1 MTVGKKLC
9 LRLARP
15 TPAPL
20 QVAILCNHQ
29 RSVPKTHDNQMK
41 VMQEKLDAM
50 RQELQVR

>member
-1 MTVGKKLC
+1 VTVGQKLC
-9 LRLARP
+9 LRLTHP
-15 TPAPL
+15 TPGSL